1 MGRSF
6 RSCHEVLI
14 TLFYPYCVV
23 LVKFLR
29 CWVLSLVD
37 ASMKTHIKV
46 IRKRLLRFHMRVTG
60 ILLNF

>member
-6 RSCHEVLI
+6 RPYHEVLI
-14 TLFYPYCVV
+14 TLFCPYCVV
-23 LVKFLR
+23 LVNFLR
-29 CWVLSLVD
+29 CWVLTLVD
-37 ASMKTHIKV
+37 AGMKMHIKV